1 MAPLNLEDIAVFQRD
16 YILRMIE
23 EMGMVLVRL
32 REVILGRASSR
43 HHVEGQIQK
52 ALQGIGFD
60 FEIARIADGETLER
74 MVAPTGQV
82 EPARAWLIAESF
94 YLEGLEA
101 QIDQRDGDAMS
112 GFRKALR
119 LYRLVAPDMLLPT
132 GFTEATDR
140 IREIE
145 QRMAELDGG

>member
-1 MAPLNLEDIAVFQRD
+1 
-16 YILRMIE
+16 
-23 EMGMVLVRL
+23 MVLARL
-32 REVILGRASSR
+32 REIILGRASSR
-43 HHVEGQIQK
+43 HHVEGEIQK

-60 FEIARIADGETLER
+60 FEIARIADAETLER
-74 MVAPTGQV
+74 MVAPTGEV

-101 QIDQRDGDAMS
+101 QLDERNTDAMS
-112 GFRKALR
+112 AFDKALR
-119 LYRLVAPDMLLPT
+119 LYRFVAPDALLPT

-145 QRMAELDGG
+145 QRMSALDGPRTPRAPSGR

>member
-1 MAPLNLEDIAVFQRD
+1 
-16 YILRMIE
+16 
-23 EMGMVLVRL
+23 MVLVRL
-32 REVILGRASSR
+32 REIILGRASSR
-43 HHVEGQIQK
+43 HHVEGEIQK

-101 QIDQRDGDAMS
+101 QLDERGGEARS
-112 GFRKALR
+112 SFGKALR
-119 LYRLVAPDMLLPT
+119 LYRLVAPDVLLPT